1 MFPRIAAMCHNHF
14 MVTLNEE
21 ALRKLPFFDGL
32 EPGALQ
38 FILEKMQEVSVP
50 VGGHVVKA
58 GDYAYRFFVIL
69 DGSAAVSREG
79 SVLAGLKKGDVF
91 GEMALV
97 GDTRRNADVVAT
109 SPMTLLALMSW
120 DFRDALAQF
129 PAFHDRVERLM
140 AERA

>member
-1 MFPRIAAMCHNHF
+1 

-21 ALRKLPFFDGL
+21 ALRDLPFFDGL

-69 DGSAAVSREG
+69 EGSAAVNREG
-79 SVLAGLKKGDVF
+79 SVLAGLNKGDVF

-129 PAFHDRVERLM
+129 PTFHDRVERLM

>member
-1 MFPRIAAMCHNHF
+1 

-21 ALRKLPFFDGL
+21 TLRKLPFFDGL
-32 EPGALQ
+32 EPRALE

-69 DGSAAVSREG
+69 EGSAAVTREG
-79 SVLAGLKKGDVF
+79 SVLADLTKGDVF

-97 GDTRRNADVVAT
+97 EDTRRNADVVAT

-129 PAFHDRVERLM
+129 PTFHGQVEKLM
-140 AERA
+140 ADRA